1 MVPIAVLA
9 SGHGTNLQAL
19 VDAARDYRVACVIS
33 DRRGAGALARAEAD
47 GIPATFVDPAAF
59 PDRAS
64 FDTEID
70 RLINAHG
77 ARFVVLAGFMRILG
91 SAFVHTWQGKMV
103 NVHPSLLPKY
113 RGLDTHR
120 RALAAGDCEH
130 GASVHFVTDEL
141 DGGPVILQATV
152 PLRAGDDVAS
162 VAARVQAQEHR
173 VYPFVVQLLAQQR
186 VTLSP
191 DGVLLDGRR
200 IDAPLRV
207 DAATDLACVAA

>member
-1 MVPIAVLA
+1 MMPVAVLA

-19 VDAARDYRVACVIS
+19 VDAARDYRVACVFS
-33 DRRGAGALARAEAD
+33 DRRDAGALARAEAA
-47 GIPATFVDPAAF
+47 GIPAAFVDPADFPERAAF
-59 PDRAS
+59 DA
-64 FDTEID
+64 EID
-70 RLINAHG
+70 RLLGAHG
-77 ARFVVLAGFMRILG
+77 ARLVVLAGYMRILG
-91 SAFVHTWQGKMV
+91 SAFVHAWRGRMV

-120 RALAAGDCEH
+120 RALAAGDREH

-152 PLRAGDDVAS
+152 PLRAGDDIAS

-173 VYPFVVQLLAQQR
+173 VYPFVVQLLAQRR
-186 VTLSP
+186 VTLAGN
-191 DGVLLDGRR
+191 GVLLDGRR
-200 IDAPLRV
+200 LDAPLRV